1 MTDINSIIETYS
13 TAAAAIIAAVS
24 TTVAVKTMK
33 KSSQFSRETLEETQK
48 ANARQTFEQR
58 YTLLLTQ
65 HNALHA
71 ALCKYLDDKPE
82 IKNENGVSYEI
93 SEYNNSIG
101 GLDRYFYFLT
111 GHAVISPYMRILFH
125 LLKHINADPYM
136 ADKTDSEKRLYS
148 SPLRSCIRNDVSFL
162 IAVNALNVRSDKV
175 KTAGYPE
182 YQKLLHKFNFF
193 EHTVFSNPHEPN
205 EPYPVDDSYLK
216 EFRKL
221 SLVEQ
226 EYDFLN
232 SKISSAAGPFCGCFI
247 ENIKKAKI
255 ASHENYITF
264 IKAGQRP
271 QEFLPTPLLSCLLVY
286 ATPHESAFS
295 TALERFL
302 DKVFDICKSNYI
314 SEKAAFE
321 KSKVVLD
328 YIGGG
333 YTYDQKETQPISS
346 LNVLMDLANEN
357 ILKKRFATILVRPEM
372 SISEGIKLSEIRD
385 EIATY
390 HEMQYIIWPQDETI
404 FFQNLRKQ
412 ISAVS
417 NQALKSSLSSWQCK
431 FDK

>member
-33 KSSQFSRETLEETQK
+33 KSSQFSRETLEATQK

-71 ALCKYLDDKPE
+71 ALCTYLDDKPE
-82 IKNENGVSYEI
+82 IKNAYNTSYEF

-101 GLDRYFYFLT
+101 GLELYFYFLT

-162 IAVNALNVRSDKV
+162 IAVNALNVRSNKV

-193 EHTVFSNPHEPN
+193 EHTVFTNPREPN
-205 EPYPVDDSYLK
+205 EPYPVDALYLN

-232 SKISSAAGPFCGCFI
+232 AKISSAAGPFCGCFI

-255 ASHENYITF
+255 ASHENYITY
-264 IKAGQRP
+264 IKAEQRP
-271 QEFLPTPLLSCLLVY
+271 QDFLPTPLLSCLLVY

-295 TALERFL
+295 TALERYL
-302 DKVFDICKSNYI
+302 DKVYDICKSNYI
-314 SEKAAFE
+314 SQKAAFD
-321 KSKVVLD
+321 KSKIVLE
-328 YIGGG
+328 YIGGH
-333 YTYDQKETQPISS
+333 YTYDKEEIHSINS
-346 LNVLMDLANEN
+346 LKVLMDLADEN
-357 ILKKRFATILVRPEM
+357 DFPKRVATVLMRPDM
-372 SISEGIKLSEIRD
+372 SISEGIKLSEIKD
-385 EIATY
+385 KIATY

-412 ISAVS
+412 ISTVS

-431 FDK
+431 FDN

>member
-13 TAAAAIIAAVS
+13 TAAAAAFGALS
-24 TTVAVKTMK
+24 ALVAVKAMI
-33 KSSQFSRETLEETQK
+33 KSSQFSRKTLLENQK

-71 ALCKYLDDKPE
+71 ALCTYLDNEPE
-82 IKNENGVSYEI
+82 IKNAHGVSYKL
-93 SEYNNSIG
+93 SDYNNSIG
-101 GLDRYFYFLT
+101 GLERYFYFLT

-125 LLKHINADPYM
+125 LLKHINSDPYM
-136 ADKTDSEKRLYS
+136 TGKTDSEKRLYS

-162 IAVNALNVRSDKV
+162 IAVNALNVHSDKV
-175 KTAGYPE
+175 KAAGYPE

-193 EHTVFSNPHEPN
+193 EHTVFSNPREPN
-205 EPYPVDDSYLK
+205 EPYPVDALYLK

-226 EYDFLN
+226 EYDFLHK
-232 SKISSAAGPFCGCFI
+232 KISSAAGHFCGCFI

-255 ASHENYITF
+255 ASHENYITY
-264 IKAGQRP
+264 IKAEQRP
-271 QEFLPTPLLSCLLVY
+271 QDFLPTPLLSCLLVY

-302 DKVFDICKSNYI
+302 DTVFDICKSHYM
-314 SEKAAFE
+314 SEKAAFD

-328 YIGGG
+328 YIGGD

-346 LNVLMDLANEN
+346 LNVLMDLADEN
-357 ILKKRFATILVRPEM
+357 DLNKRFATILARPKM

-385 EIATY
+385 EISTY

-412 ISAVS
+412 ISAVCD
-417 NQALKSSLSSWQCK
+417 QALKSYLSSCQCK
-431 FDK
+431 FDI